1 MPPLIDLPEYLL
13 RDAKLYA
20 PGRDD
25 QGAAIH
31 VLEDYSRLVGEVRQ
45 LRSELH
51 LITSEATTNIGHKE
65 NASHSNNDVREARS
79 KVADI
84 SPGQGI

>member
-1 MPPLIDLPEYLL
+1 MPLVDLPDYLL

-45 LRSELH
+45 LRRRVAQLDEEGADFDSRL
-51 LITSEATTNIGHKE
+51 EALRAACLSIL
-65 NASHSNNDVREARS
+65 DL
-79 KVADI
+79 
-84 SPGQGI
+84 